1 MSTTVSGAPRESSSS
16 LSKWN
21 GKSSKL
27 TAGDGVGLDWEID
40 HEFGAWPGSEGGVV
54 CGGTFDGDEDGRKR
68 GVLGGSGTF
77 VATVSVVS
85 IIGSVGDALFKS
97 AGRPASVPGWWALEV
112 RQSA

>member
-40 HEFGAWPGSEGGVV
+40 QKFGAWPGSEGGMV
-54 CGGTFDGDEDGRKR
+54 CGGTFDGGKDGRKR

-77 VATVSVVS
+77 VATVSVFS
-85 IIGSVGDALFKS
+85 IIGSVRDSLFKREGLPPS
-97 AGRPASVPGWWALEV
+97 WAGW
-112 RQSA
+112 